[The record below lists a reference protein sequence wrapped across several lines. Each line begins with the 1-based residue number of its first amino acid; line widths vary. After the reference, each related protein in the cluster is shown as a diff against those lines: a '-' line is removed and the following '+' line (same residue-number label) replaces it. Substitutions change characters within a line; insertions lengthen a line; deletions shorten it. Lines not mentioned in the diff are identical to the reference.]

1 MPTGMRLP
9 SASVIPSSTE
19 SLALVIW
26 AGGGLR
32 AGGERRVSQGVRHAR
47 HAGRIS
53 HDKPGHPVATA
64 GSGVLLWQSSRTKNE
79 FCVRWAHNGS
89 EIEPMRALLLLA
101 SASAFVPQT
110 SRLSRHV
117 PSATSNVETDPE
129 SVAQWFSSHQ
139 HESFA
144 MLASADSP
152 AALAGLVSPAEGDA
166 PAEPLDITE
175 GPMDDADRALIGDV
189 LNYLQMRLVNQ
200 GADDD
205 DEGDDA
211 LDDDEDFSG
220 ETGFIAEGRRLLAVK
235 RFHIVR
241 GADEAEAWRRC
252 WDELSYLATTTAIAN
267 IGPDDEGDGA
277 LVLMPDFVGD
287 ARAFALERLV
297 AGACYLGVDSALTQS
312 GDEPTA
318 ALEVQG
324 FRVAKGAPCPFV
336 RIVAGVGTA
345 PDDAAKEA
353 T

>member
-1 MPTGMRLP
+1 
-9 SASVIPSSTE
+9 
-19 SLALVIW
+19 
-26 AGGGLR
+26 
-32 AGGERRVSQGVRHAR
+32 
-47 HAGRIS
+47 
-53 HDKPGHPVATA
+53 
-64 GSGVLLWQSSRTKNE
+64 
-79 FCVRWAHNGS
+79 
-89 EIEPMRALLLLA
+89 
-101 SASAFVPQT
+101 
-110 SRLSRHV
+110 
-117 PSATSNVETDPE
+117 
-129 SVAQWFSSHQ
+129 
-139 HESFA
+139 

-277 LVLMPDFVGD
+277 LVLMPDFV
-287 ARAFALERLV
+287 
-297 AGACYLGVDSALTQS
+297 
-312 GDEPTA
+312 
-318 ALEVQG
+318 
-324 FRVAKGAPCPFV
+324 
-336 RIVAGVGTA
+336 
-345 PDDAAKEA
+345 
-353 T
+353 

>member
-1 MPTGMRLP
+1 MR
-9 SASVIPSSTE
+9 
-19 SLALVIW
+19 
-26 AGGGLR
+26 
-32 AGGERRVSQGVRHAR
+32 GV
-47 HAGRIS
+47 
-53 HDKPGHPVATA
+53 V
-64 GSGVLLWQSSRTKNE
+64 
-79 FCVRWAHNGS
+79 
-89 EIEPMRALLLLA
+89 LLLA
-101 SASAFVPQT
+101 SAGAFVPQT

-117 PSATSNVETDPE
+117 PSATSDVETDPE
-129 SVAQWFSSHQ
+129 SVAQWFSAHQ

-152 AALAGLVSPAEGDA
+152 AALAGLVSPAGGDA
-166 PAEPLDITE
+166 PAAPPLDITE
-175 GPMDDADRALIGDV
+175 GPMGDADRALIGDV

-200 GADDD
+200 G
-205 DEGDDA
+205 DEDGDGDKE

-220 ETGFIAEGRRLLAVK
+220 EGGFIAEGRRLLAVK

-241 GADEAEAWRRC
+241 GTDEAEVWRRC
-252 WDELSYLATTTAIAN
+252 WDELSYLGVTAARAN

-287 ARAFALERLV
+287 ARTFALEQLV
-297 AGACYLGVDSALTQS
+297 SGACYLGIDSALTQS

-345 PDDAAKEA
+345 PDDAAKA
-353 T
+353 STMQ